1 MYCFYKQW
9 KYPIINDTNVE
20 CNAIRKTMK
29 MYFVHWP
36 HSKLYSIQ
44 CIPPCLK
51 LAKVR
56 RNSGSLLESRLLE
69 RSLYLSTQTPGFRIA
84 STWQISPDC
93 SLLIHLHRL
102 NNHNDHNC
110 SEEIIMR
117 WDGMW
122 PHVSSFHLQQTVI
135 HCCSLQALRS
145 VIWFCSFILCL
156 LWLCKLRWH
165 IIGYA
170 SSDVHCF
177 MVVVKYLAWQRL
189 TVSPGNQPSI

>member
-1 MYCFYKQW
+1 MLW
-9 KYPIINDTNVE
+9 E
-20 CNAIRKTMK
+20 KTMK
-29 MYFVHWP
+29 MYFVHCP

-93 SLLIHLHRL
+93 SLLIHLHIL

-110 SEEIIMR
+110 SEEMA
-117 WDGMW
+117 WDEMACDLMSPPFIYNKQW
-122 PHVSSFHLQQTVI
+122 YTV
-135 HCCSLQALRS
+135 ALCRLCGLFF
-145 VIWFCSFILCL
+145 WFCSVILCL
-156 LWLCKLRWH
+156 LWLRKLRWH
-165 IIGYA
+165 MIGYA